1 MEERGCFIA
10 DKGFISAILN
20 GLETN
25 VRKVLYQAF
34 EHTLDTFRLG
44 GNTKATN
51 FAWYQVAGTTAP
63 TAWGEF
69 SLEHGLGRAPS
80 KLIPVMDL
88 TAINSR
94 LVNLQ
99 VTRAPDANRIYL
111 ASDSTS
117 AAFLV
122 YVE

>member
-1 MEERGCFIA
+1 MA

-20 GLETN
+20 SLDAS
-25 VRKVLYQAF
+25 VRKPLYQAF
-34 EHTLDTFRLG
+34 EHTLDSFKLG
-44 GNTKATN
+44 GNTKALN
-51 FAWYQVAGTTAP
+51 FAWYRVEGTTAA
-63 TAWGEF
+63 TVWGEF
-69 SLEHGLGRAPS
+69 SIEHGLGRAPS

-99 VTRAPDANRIYL
+99 VTRAPDASRLYL

-117 AAFLV
+117 AAFV
-122 YVE
+122 AFVE